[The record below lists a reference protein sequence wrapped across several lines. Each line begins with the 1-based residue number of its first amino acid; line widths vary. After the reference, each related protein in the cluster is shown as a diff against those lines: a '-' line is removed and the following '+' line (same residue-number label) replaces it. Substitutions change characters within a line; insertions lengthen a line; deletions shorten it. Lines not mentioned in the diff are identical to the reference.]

1 VFYFTAKPV
10 VVKGKQKTYKVVDHP
25 GGAGIL
31 AVRGEEILLVEQ
43 FRPAVGK
50 TILELPA
57 GIIDPGE
64 TPLAAAQR
72 ELLEETG
79 FTAGKWSSLGKV
91 YATPGYSSE
100 TIHLFLAEEL
110 HPGEQQ
116 LDDGEDIAVRTVA
129 ISDFLRL
136 LETDQVHDAKT
147 VVAFLRYILRQGWDS
162 GA

>member
-1 VFYFTAKPV
+1 MFYFTAKPV

-50 TILELPA
+50 TILEIPA

-72 ELLEETG
+72 ELLEETVHWG
-79 FTAGKWSSLGKV
+79 KCMPLPAIPARRFTSFWQKNCILESSSLMTEKTSPLGPSRSAIFSACLKP
-91 YATPGYSSE
+91 TRSTMPRQSL
-100 TIHLFLAEEL
+100 LFC
-110 HPGEQQ
+110 G
-116 LDDGEDIAVRTVA
+116 I
-129 ISDFLRL
+129 F
-136 LETDQVHDAKT
+136 
-147 VVAFLRYILRQGWDS
+147 
-162 GA
+162 

>member
-1 VFYFTAKPV
+1 MFYFTAKPV

-50 TILELPA
+50 TILEIPA

-100 TIHLFLAEEL
+100 TIHLFF
-110 HPGEQQ
+110 GR
-116 LDDGEDIAVRTVA
+116 RTA
-129 ISDFLRL
+129 SWR
-136 LETDQVHDAKT
+136 A
-147 VVAFLRYILRQGWDS
+147 A
-162 GA
+162 A

>member
-1 VFYFTAKPV
+1 MFYFTAKPV

-31 AVRGEEILLVEQ
+31 AVCGEEILLVEQ

-50 TILELPA
+50 TILEIPA

-147 VVAFLRYILRQGWDS
+147 VIAFLRYILRQGWDS